1 MKETTNIEY
10 NWSDKKILIAEDEM
24 MNYLYL
30 EEALRETNAFVV
42 WCQNGQEAVDK
53 VIKESVEFDVIL
65 MDVKMPRMNGYEA
78 TKLIKEFNSKIPIV
92 IQTAF
97 AMPDERAKGFSVG
110 CNDYLEK
117 PIRQKKLL
125 SILDEFLK

>member
-1 MKETTNIEY
+1 MEKTNNIEY
-10 NWSDKKILIAEDEM
+10 NWSNKKILIAEDEM

-30 EEALRETNAFVV
+30 EEALRETKVIVV
-42 WCQNGQEAVDK
+42 WCQNGQDAVNK
-53 VIKESVEFDVIL
+53 IVKENVKFDAIL

-78 TKLIKEFNSKIPIV
+78 TKLIKEFNSKIPII

-97 AMPDERAKGFSVG
+97 AMPDERAKGFEVG

-125 SILDEFLK
+125 SILNKYLK